1 LKLFYTMVLLIPG
14 FAAIVLALGQLGAF
28 EGSPPAPLP
37 VDDRSP
43 TTTLA
48 PPSLTPNSV
57 SSQAQL
63 YPSHPQAAY
72 AAIEPLHLP
81 ADETGAQAMARL
93 IALLESTPG
102 ITVTAHQGNH
112 VRAQAKTRW
121 LGFVDDMDFVLDE
134 PARVIQVRSA
144 SRLGRRDFGTNRQ
157 RLEALRQAFDQR

>member
-1 LKLFYTMVLLIPG
+1 MKLFYTMALLIPG
-14 FAAIVLALGQLGAF
+14 FAAIVLALGQLGVF

-37 VDDRSP
+37 VDDRGP

-63 YPSHPQAAY
+63 YPNHPQAAY
-72 AAIEPLHLP
+72 AAIEPLHLL

-93 IALLESTPG
+93 TALLESTPG

-157 RLEALRQAFDQR
+157 RLEALRQTFDQR